1 MHTQPFRT
9 SIAEPGRDQ
18 QQPASSSHSQGRHP
32 ITSDPTISSDEQQ
45 KDPLTRHRQSPPP
58 PILPVHTANLQPT
71 AEPDDLT
78 GDAVSSAKHTAIPNV
93 NGSTGPRRESNYGS
107 SSSSSKQQQQ
117 QRKLPSQRTERVR
130 VTVRPSLSRGRK
142 LASNSL
148 PWNAQHLSTHL
159 PMRAGFALGPT
170 SVSPLVRLWWHGQNQ
185 PFSHEGQEQWL
196 LIFAT
201 ANWD

>member
-32 ITSDPTISSDEQQ
+32 ITSDPTISS
-45 KDPLTRHRQSPPP
+45 DPLTRHRQSPPP

-107 SSSSSKQQQQ
+107 SSSSKQQTQQ

-142 LASNSL
+142 LAYNSL
-148 PWNAQHLSTHL
+148 WWKAQHLITHL
-159 PMRAGFALGPT
+159 PTCDGFALGPLYRIAAGT
-170 SVSPLVRLWWHGQNQ
+170 FVVAWS
-185 PFSHEGQEQWL
+185 E
-196 LIFAT
+196 
-201 ANWD
+201 